1 MILYSVLG
9 VVLSILSI
17 SITTFFVNK
26 NNEVNTCFKLP
37 VFVYSIL
44 MLGFP
49 VYYLIFNDFVIFQSV
64 YGVILLS
71 LIAAVLHIILYFF
84 NIFF

>member
-49 VYYLIFNDFVIFQSV
+49 VYYLIFNDFVIFAYFFS
-64 YGVILLS
+64 YLLS
-71 LIAAVLHIILYFF
+71 ERCFYASI
-84 NIFF
+84 